1 MSNKIKPDIF
11 VATTLDEISRK
22 LGILVDTNSK
32 VLKELVDERDE
43 GEYLRR
49 EGTVTTTMTTF
60 DILGILGFP
69 VRGYEIHND
78 GVNTIIFAHNLTPS
92 LIDPTVDTNNTRF
105 STLLVGDNIRFI
117 YNRKIVRNIYLK
129 ANTGTSDFRLWLLW

>member
-1 MSNKIKPDIF
+1 MNDKIKPDIF
-11 VATTLDEISRK
+11 IATTLDEISRK
-22 LGILVDTNSK
+22 LGMIVDTNSK
-32 VLKELVDERDE
+32 LLKELVDERDE

-49 EGTVTTTMTTF
+49 EGTASTTMTTF

-69 VRGYEIHND
+69 VKGYEIHND
-78 GVNTIIFAHNLTPS
+78 GNNNIVFAHNLTLS
-92 LIDPTVDTNNTRF
+92 LTLSNVDTSNVRF

-129 ANTGTSDFRLWLLW
+129 TNTGTSDFRLWLLW